1 MQNSTGRGGRNSDA
15 RTRREPSFDSGRP
28 AGREGEEFRLR
39 PEDRTLSLRKPGVT
53 PQPVKTVAERA
64 ARKASAKGNGRG
76 RPRSRKE
83 GRKRRPIVGR
93 LFIWSLTLCVWGMIG
108 LAGLAGYYFTKLP
121 PIDQLAVPKRA
132 PNVAI
137 LASDGSLIANRG
149 ETGGRTVSLSELP
162 AYAPKAFVAIEDRR
176 FYSHFGID
184 PIGLGRA
191 LAVTVWRRGH
201 GGMQGGSTLT
211 QQLAK
216 NLFLT
221 QERTVSRKMQEAILA
236 VWLERNYTKN
246 QILELYLNRVYF
258 GAGAYG
264 IEAAAQRYFSKPARS
279 LSLAE
284 AAMLA
289 GVVQAPGRLAPNRNP
304 DAAEKRAD
312 IVLADMRDQG
322 FITKGMEKVALA
334 HPAQAIENVGGGAAN
349 YAADYVMDVLDEK
362 IGALEGDITVSTTID
377 SRLQA
382 LAEHV
387 LGEELDAKGG
397 KLDVGEGALVALG
410 PDGAVKALVGGRDYA
425 KSQFNRA
432 TSARRQPGSSFKPFT
447 YLTAIENG
455 LTPDT
460 VREDGP
466 INIKGWK
473 PENYTH
479 EYFGPVTLKQ
489 AFAMSLN
496 TVAVRLAAEFGPKAV
511 TSTAARLGIQ
521 SPLQATPS
529 IALGTSE
536 VTPLELVTAYATFA
550 NGGIGVDPHVIASV
564 KTANG
569 RLLYRQGVESRGRV
583 IDQTAHA
590 MMIDMMRETLL
601 TGTAR
606 KAEIPNWDAAGK
618 TGTTQDYRDAW
629 FVGYTAT
636 LVTGV
641 WLGNDDDSPMKKVTG
656 SGLPAEIWNRFMRAA
671 LAGSTP
677 VALPASG
684 WEHAPGSLDPSA
696 PPVASAPIAS
706 APSSL
711 PGSGNAQANVVP
723 APMVVNAGGEAGQA
737 PAGLLPD
744 GGLRPPA
751 SIPNIGSGHAPA
763 PQPRPKSFLEA
774 IFGN

>member
-1 MQNSTGRGGRNSDA
+1 MQNSKGEGGRHSG
-15 RTRREPSFDSGRP
+15 TRREPSFGSGRDL
-28 AGREGEEFRLR
+28 RRQCEDFRLR
-39 PEDRTLSLRKPGVT
+39 PEDRPQQPQPQPRKASVT
-53 PQPVKTVAERA
+53 PAVKPVAERA
-64 ARKASAKGNGRG
+64 GRKASGSRKGRG
-76 RPRSRKE
+76 QSRSRKE
-83 GRKRRPIVGR
+83 DRRHRSLVGR
-93 LFIWSLTLCVWGMIG
+93 LVVWSFTLCIWGMIG
-108 LAGLAGYYFTKLP
+108 FAGLVGYYFTKLP

-149 ETGGRTVSLSELP
+149 ETGGRTVTLSELP
-162 AYAPKAFVAIEDRR
+162 PYAPKAFVAIEDRR

-184 PIGLGRA
+184 PISLTRA
-191 LAVTVWRRGH
+191 LAITLWRRGH
-201 GGMQGGSTLT
+201 GGLQGGSTLT

-221 QERTVSRKMQEAILA
+221 QERTVSRKIQEAILA
-236 VWLERNYTKN
+236 VWLERKYTKN

-284 AAMLA
+284 AATLA

-304 DAAEKRAD
+304 DAAEKRAG
-312 IVLADMRDQG
+312 IVIADMRDQG
-322 FITKGMEKVALA
+322 FITDGMAKVALA
-334 HPAQAIENVGGGAAN
+334 HPAQAIENAGGGAAN
-349 YAADYVMDVLDEK
+349 YAADYVMDVLDEN

-397 KLDVGEGALVALG
+397 KLDVGEGALVALA

-447 YLTAIENG
+447 YLTAIEHG

-466 INIKGWK
+466 INIKGWR

-511 TSTAARLGIQ
+511 ASTAARLGIQ

-564 KTANG
+564 KSANG
-569 RLLYRQGVESRGRV
+569 QLLYRQGVESHGRV

-641 WLGNDDDSPMKKVTG
+641 WFGNDDDSPMKKVTG
-656 SGLPAEIWNRFMRAA
+656 SGLPAEVWNRFMRAA

-677 VALPASG
+677 APLPAVP
-684 WEHAPGSLDPSA
+684 WEHTPGVLDPSA
-696 PPVASAPIAS
+696 PPAASTPVASAPS
-706 APSSL
+706 YP
-711 PGSGNAQANVVP
+711 PGSGNIPP
-723 APMVVNAGGEAGQA
+723 APLVMNAGAEAGQTR
-737 PAGLLPD
+737 AGLLPD

-751 SIPNIGSGHAPA
+751 SIPNTSPGHSGTA

>member
-1 MQNSTGRGGRNSDA
+1 MLPQ
-15 RTRREPSFDSGRP
+15 
-28 AGREGEEFRLR
+28 
-39 PEDRTLSLRKPGVT
+39 RKPGAT
-53 PQPVKTVAERA
+53 PQPVKHVAERA
-64 ARKASAKGNGRG
+64 ARKASAKGKGRG
-76 RPRSRKE
+76 KSRSRKE
-83 GRKRRPIVGR
+83 GRRRRSLVGR
-93 LFIWSLTLCVWGMIG
+93 LFVWSVTLCVWGMVG
-108 LAGLAGYYFTKLP
+108 LAGIVGYYFTKLP

-149 ETGGRTVSLSELP
+149 ETGGRTVTVAELP

-176 FYSHFGID
+176 FYSHLGID
-184 PIGLGRA
+184 PIGLARA
-191 LAVTVWRRGH
+191 LAVTAWRRGH
-201 GGMQGGSTLT
+201 GGLQGGSTLT

-221 QERTVSRKMQEAILA
+221 QERTVSRKIQEAILA

-304 DAAEKRAD
+304 DAAEKRAE

-322 FITKGMEKVALA
+322 FITDGMAKVALA
-334 HPAQAIENVGGGAAN
+334 HPAQAIENVGGGGAN

-362 IGALEGDITVSTTID
+362 IGALEGDITVSTTLD

-382 LAEHV
+382 LGEHI
-387 LGEELDAKGG
+387 LGEELDAKGA
-397 KLDVGEGALVALG
+397 KLDVAEGALVALA
-410 PDGAVKALVGGRDYA
+410 PDGAVKALIGGRDYA

-447 YLTAIENG
+447 YLTAIEHG

-473 PENYTH
+473 PENYTR

-511 TSTAARLGIQ
+511 AATAARLGIQ

-536 VTPLELVTAYATFA
+536 VTPLELVTAYASFA
-550 NGGIGVDPHVIASV
+550 NGGLGVEPHVIASV
-564 KTANG
+564 KAANG
-569 RLLYRQGVESRGRV
+569 QLLYRQNVESRGRV
-583 IDQTAHA
+583 IEQTAHA

-641 WLGNDDDSPMKKVTG
+641 WVGNDDDTPMKKVTG
-656 SGLPAEIWNRFMRAA
+656 SGLPAEMWNRFMRAA
-671 LAGSTP
+671 LAGSPP
-677 VALPASG
+677 VPLPAVA
-684 WEHAPGSLDPSA
+684 WEHTPPLIDPSA
-696 PPVASAPIAS
+696 APVPSAPIAS
-706 APSSL
+706 AAPYPTPEGPQGGL
-711 PGSGNAQANVVP
+711 VPP
-723 APMVVNAGGEAGQA
+723 APLVMNTGAEQSPSRAGA
-737 PAGLLPD
+737 LPD

-751 SIPNIGSGHAPA
+751 PIPNVNSGRTYA
-763 PQPRPKSFLEA
+763 PQPRPKSFLDA